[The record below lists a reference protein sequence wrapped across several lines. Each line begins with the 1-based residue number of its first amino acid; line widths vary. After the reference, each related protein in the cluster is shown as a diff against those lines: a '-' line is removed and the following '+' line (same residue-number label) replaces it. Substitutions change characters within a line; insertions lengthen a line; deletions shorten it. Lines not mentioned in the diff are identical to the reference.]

1 MSSGLIMV
9 VDDDTN
15 LRRIYHDVL
24 TAHGYTVI
32 AAKSGEE
39 CLALL
44 HRTMPKVLVL
54 DIMMPEMDGIETCR
68 RARRM
73 VGENVPILFLTAA
86 NSMETVR
93 SCLEAGG
100 DDYLMKSGSPS
111 VVVERVDRLANVNR
125 TTLARRRVRAA
136 AEVRA
141 NLASGPAPAT
151 GSGQ

>member
-1 MSSGLIMV
+1 MNSGLVMV
-9 VDDDTN
+9 VDDDPN

-24 TAHGYTVI
+24 TANGYSVI

-68 RARRM
+68 RARKM

-86 NSMETVR
+86 DSMETVR

-100 DDYLMKSGSPS
+100 DDYLMKQGSPTA
-111 VVVERVDRLANVNR
+111 VVERVNRLANINKGQ
-125 TTLARRRVRAA
+125 LQRRRVRAA

-141 NLASGPAPAT
+141 NMAT
-151 GSGQ
+151 FAGNAER